1 MPASL
6 PVQRHGIRLF
16 ASAVDEPRVRR
27 IFDVLAL
34 GLALALLA
42 VLAWWGQP
50 TRSFERSLV
59 TAAVSS
65 PGWLRG
71 IWVVAYDL
79 MLCLPVVVIAAAV
92 VRRRWPIVVQCLV
105 AGVAAIAL
113 VLVVAR
119 LTGDAWP
126 SIDEAVGLG
135 DALTWPAGALT
146 VCAATLLCVSADVT
160 KPMRRLSEWTIGA
173 GALTA
178 VLAARATV
186 SGALAAL
193 LVAVAA
199 AAIARL
205 AVGTTA
211 GHLSRTAILELLD
224 LLGVRVAEVIGQR
237 RLFDGLVLV
246 EARDSSGAALLV
258 KVRGRDAA
266 ESRRIERLWRGLVY
280 RDGGAA
286 FAQVRSPGLEREA
299 FATLLAAA
307 HGIPVWEVVTAGRPE
322 GADEA
327 LVLRVDGERASALAG
342 DRFDDIAADSA
353 WSAVQGLHAAR
364 IAHLGLGPAAIAL
377 RADGTVALTDM
388 TDATVAASASALHT
402 DDSQLLVL
410 LAVLLGPERAVQSA
424 RRALDDERLG
434 GMLSYLQSAAL
445 PRDLRSAARNAK
457 LDFDALRAATA
468 EAAGIEPPELARLQR
483 VTGGGLVRT
492 GLLILAA
499 AAIVPLLASIDFDQ
513 FRASLSSASW
523 GYVVAGFLVAQT
535 PRLAQTVSTLGSVP
549 ARLPFGPVYV
559 MQLAT
564 SFLNIALPSATAR
577 MALSVRFFQKQ
588 GVAPATAVTS
598 GLIDSLIGNVI
609 QALLLGAILLFT
621 SLSLNI
627 ETDVSFPDASSTSLL
642 AVLLLLLALVIGAA
656 VAIPRVRNEIVKR
669 AREWWPGLRAGLD
682 PLRSGHKS
690 AQLIGGNIA
699 AEILFAS
706 ALALCVRAFGGDIGL
721 VEALL
726 VTMSA
731 SLLVTFIPIPGGIG
745 VAEGVL
751 IVGLTGL
758 GVDEETAFAATIAYR
773 MSTFYLPPFWG
784 YLAMSWLGRNRY
796 L

>member
-1 MPASL
+1 M
-6 PVQRHGIRLF
+6 
-16 ASAVDEPRVRR
+16 
-27 IFDVLAL
+27 
-34 GLALALLA
+34 
-42 VLAWWGQP
+42 
-50 TRSFERSLV
+50 
-59 TAAVSS
+59 
-65 PGWLRG
+65 
-71 IWVVAYDL
+71 
-79 MLCLPVVVIAAAV
+79 
-92 VRRRWPIVVQCLV
+92 
-105 AGVAAIAL
+105 
-113 VLVVAR
+113 
-119 LTGDAWP
+119 
-126 SIDEAVGLG
+126 
-135 DALTWPAGALT
+135 
-146 VCAATLLCVSADVT
+146 
-160 KPMRRLSEWTIGA
+160 
-173 GALTA
+173 
-178 VLAARATV
+178 
-186 SGALAAL
+186 
-193 LVAVAA
+193 
-199 AAIARL
+199 
-205 AVGTTA
+205 
-211 GHLSRTAILELLD
+211 
-224 LLGVRVAEVIGQR
+224 
-237 RLFDGLVLV
+237 
-246 EARDSSGAALLV
+246 
-258 KVRGRDAA
+258 
-266 ESRRIERLWRGLVY
+266 
-280 RDGGAA
+280 
-286 FAQVRSPGLEREA
+286 
-299 FATLLAAA
+299 
-307 HGIPVWEVVTAGRPE
+307 
-322 GADEA
+322 
-327 LVLRVDGERASALAG
+327 
-342 DRFDDIAADSA
+342 
-353 WSAVQGLHAAR
+353 
-364 IAHLGLGPAAIAL
+364 
-377 RADGTVALTDM
+377 
-388 TDATVAASASALHT
+388 
-402 DDSQLLVL
+402 
-410 LAVLLGPERAVQSA
+410 
-424 RRALDDERLG
+424 
-434 GMLSYLQSAAL
+434 
-445 PRDLRSAARNAK
+445 
-457 LDFDALRAATA
+457 
-468 EAAGIEPPELARLQR
+468 
-483 VTGGGLVRT
+483 RT

-682 PLRSGHKS
+682 PLRSGRKS